1 VSGIDV
7 LPTIIDVLEAGVKWK
22 MDGISMVSDERIT
35 RKEIDIPLVGHFTAE
50 ELKGFSRLE
59 WQIEYFGMHS
69 SLDQLV
75 PKGPYEALQQKEI
88 ASLYVGQAASQRF
101 ISEDVDFFQNV
112 DTQSG
117 FLPAQFRG
125 YVTGSDERNLTI
137 AIALNGRIWATTKT
151 STWNGKRNYFNV
163 LLPPSAFIE
172 GHNKID
178 AYLTGKKGGKLLLS
192 PLGDGRKY
200 VILERNQSGR
210 LKILFPNNQEV
221 YVGSDPEIMKGS
233 LDWVSFDGS
242 KLYFEG
248 WAANIKE
255 KQQVKSILIFTEEQL
270 VAQIEP
276 NYKRKGV
283 NELFQFNPSLLSG
296 FRGGFPLVV
305 LKPEIKEIRVIALG
319 QNKVAFELPLKEKHK
334 SFIQSL
340 VDKGAAAK

>member
-1 VSGIDV
+1 
-7 LPTIIDVLEAGVKWK
+7 
-22 MDGISMVSDERIT
+22 
-35 RKEIDIPLVGHFTAE
+35 
-50 ELKGFSRLE
+50 
-59 WQIEYFGMHS
+59 
-69 SLDQLV
+69 
-75 PKGPYEALQQKEI
+75 
-88 ASLYVGQAASQRF
+88 
-101 ISEDVDFFQNV
+101 
-112 DTQSG
+112 
-117 FLPAQFRG
+117 
-125 YVTGSDERNLTI
+125 
-137 AIALNGRIWATTKT
+137 
-151 STWNGKRNYFNV
+151 
-163 LLPPSAFIE
+163 
-172 GHNKID
+172 
-178 AYLTGKKGGKLLLS
+178 
-192 PLGDGRKY
+192 
-200 VILERNQSGR
+200 
-210 LKILFPNNQEV
+210 
-221 YVGSDPEIMKGS
+221 VGSDPEIMKGS